1 MSSSLMTKNA
11 SKRSSLNPIALA
23 VTMSL
28 VAIGGTSVAR
38 AGCNPC
44 NPCAAK
50 KTVAECI
57 ADATDP
63 CNPCNPCA
71 AKAIEACQNPCNP
84 CAATS

>member
-1 MSSSLMTKNA
+1 MTTTTKND
-11 SKRSSLNPIALA
+11 SKRSALNPIALA

-28 VAIGGTSVAR
+28 ATIGGTNMAR
-38 AGCNPC
+38 AACNPC

-50 KTVAECI
+50 KTVEECI

-84 CAATS
+84 CAAKS